1 MFFCRIIKLQC
12 TIQNWIAHN
21 LEVIG
26 SKERNCQFLAWELV
40 VSLYEKKRYLMAAA
54 IISAIFLAPFSLG

>member
-1 MFFCRIIKLQC
+1 MHFFRIIKLQC
-12 TIQNWIAHN
+12 AIQNWIAHN

-26 SKERNCQFLAWELV
+26 SKERNYQFLVWELV
-40 VSLYEKKRYLMAAA
+40 VSLCEKKRYLIAAA